1 MAGLLNADP
10 AGMGVLAGQ
19 CSGWA
24 GAIGAGTAP
33 CVPTAA
39 HSSVAAVAAIHA
51 RAGLDATALA
61 ARMAATGTQLTT
73 SAVSVSAQEVQSAA
87 VLSEL
92 RPRPW

>member
-1 MAGLLNADP
+1 MAGLLNAVP
-10 AGMGVLAGQ
+10 AGLAVLAGR
-19 CSGWA
+19 CSRWA

-33 CVPTAA
+33 CVPAAA

-61 ARMAATGTQLTT
+61 ARMAATGRQLTT
-73 SAVSVSAQEVQSAA
+73 SAVGLADQEVQSAA

>member
-10 AGMGVLAGQ
+10 AGLAVLAGQ
-19 CSGWA
+19 CSRWA

-33 CVPTAA
+33 SVPAAA
-39 HSSVAAVAAIHA
+39 HSSVAAVAAIHT

-73 SAVSVSAQEVQSAA
+73 TAVSVAEQEAQSAG
-87 VLSEL
+87 VLSDVAAVVV
-92 RPRPW
+92 